1 MVIDIS
7 DIQKRY
13 VEKMAGLSE
22 VYDSSKGATWA
33 LIIGAIIGA
42 FRIIAELFNN
52 AGYVHSIFLINIV
65 QMNLLHFAIFLFI
78 VSASVLLFVSLMT
91 NPPVRAKVTGLTFAT
106 AHEVQTEFT
115 QMVES

>member
-13 VEKMAGLSE
+13 AEKMAGLSE
-22 VYDSSKGATWA
+22 VYDGSKGATWA
-33 LIIGAIIGA
+33 LIIGA

-52 AGYVHSIFLINIV
+52 AGYVYSIFLINIV